1 MRAKASNSPCS
12 EVLSTAI
19 RRLKA
24 YAAQPILIAC
34 TPTLEGIL
42 SAIGLSYLAHL
53 KPDNVRLEALG
64 MCQPR
69 LGEVIFEM
77 PANTPDKFA
86 ELARRVYAGLER
98 NVSAG
103 CTLARRGSCP
113 GGCDAACVRRIV
125 YACANDA
132 PEVPET
138 VHRYVRLA
146 FDVGPKLRTMQ
157 TDPTVAMLTQL
168 ASFTLGECERT
179 RQFVRFKSMA
189 DGSYF
194 ASYSP
199 GANTLPFAAPYFVAR
214 NLEERFCVVDP
225 IHHVAIFHES
235 KARQARCVLLDAAL
249 TAQLVE
255 RRDFAPD
262 EAYVQAMWQSLYHA
276 LTLEGRGPQDR
287 GYDLQAHWIPKRL
300 RANLVEMAPSAD
312 KALLSIPSRYAG
324 QPLEAVGLKA
334 SML

>member
-1 MRAKASNSPCS
+1 M
-12 EVLSTAI
+12 
-19 RRLKA
+19 
-24 YAAQPILIAC
+24 
-34 TPTLEGIL
+34 PTLEGIL

-53 KPDNVRLEALG
+53 KPGNMRLEALG
-64 MCQPR
+64 ACQPR
-69 LGEVIFEM
+69 LGEAVFEL
-77 PANTPDKFA
+77 PANASNELA

-98 NVSAG
+98 NVSTG
-103 CTLARRGSCP
+103 CTLARSGSCP

-132 PEVPET
+132 PDVPEA

-146 FDVGPKLRTMQ
+146 FEAGPKIRTMQ

-179 RQFVRFKSMA
+179 RQFVRFKRMA

-194 ASYSP
+194 SSYSP
-199 GANTLPFAAPYFVAR
+199 GANTLPLAAPYFVAR
-214 NLEERFCVVDP
+214 NLEERFCIVDP
-225 IHHVAIFHES
+225 IHQVAIFHES
-235 KARQARCVLLDAAL
+235 NARHARCVLLDAAL
-249 TAQLVE
+249 TTQLAE

-276 LTLEGRGPQDR
+276 LTLEGRGSQER

-324 QPLEAVGLKA
+324 QPPLAVGHKA